1 MSKNTKWYDLKEVK
15 DGYRIFYSFSI
26 RIQALFLLIFSLIM
40 LYFEVFENNEKL
52 NIFGFIIFLLIFT
65 LSFVFTF
72 LIDSFSL
79 QLTKSQIIRKKGIF
93 PFVISKKIRFDEIN
107 SISSDVVE
115 RKKSILDKVDSKNNL
130 TFNENYPSGYY
141 TGKIREYSIGIELKN
156 GKIYRISF
164 GKGEDNIFNK
174 FLDELKKIS

>member
-1 MSKNTKWYDLKEVK
+1 
-15 DGYRIFYSFSI
+15 
-26 RIQALFLLIFSLIM
+26 
-40 LYFEVFENNEKL
+40 
-52 NIFGFIIFLLIFT
+52 
-65 LSFVFTF
+65 
-72 LIDSFSL
+72 DSFSL

-93 PFVISKKIRFDEIN
+93 PFVISKKIRFNEIN

-141 TGKIREYSIGIELKN
+141 TGKIKEYSITLELKN
-156 GKIYRISF
+156 GKLYRISF
-164 GKGEDNIFNK
+164 GKGDDKIFNK